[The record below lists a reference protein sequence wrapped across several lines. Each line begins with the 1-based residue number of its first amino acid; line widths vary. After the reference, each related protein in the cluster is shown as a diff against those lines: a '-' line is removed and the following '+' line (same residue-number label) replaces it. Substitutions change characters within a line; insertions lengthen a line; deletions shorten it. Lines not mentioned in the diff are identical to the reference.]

1 MMLKKMEGQALKSN
15 RIKYVFIIIVLGL
28 VVYAGYSIYGQN
40 NKQENKPIEIPEE
53 KIEMITNLRIPVISF
68 DTINPILS
76 KNQQIQDLARLIY
89 EPLLELTTDGKIE
102 LCLAKEW
109 TKQSPTSYVIK
120 LRDNVKW
127 QDGTLL
133 SAKDVQF
140 TFDRLK
146 DTNINSIYAYNVEKV
161 IGVEVID
168 DNTIKINLTQEVP
181 FFEYQLTFPIMSY
194 HYYEN
199 EDFINTS
206 KNSKPIGT
214 GRFQVENN
222 DGNITL
228 KQNKNWWKQE
238 KEETKLEE
246 IQIIKYQTM
255 GEVYNAFKIGN
266 IDVLTTN
273 TLQLEDY
280 IGTIGYNKK
289 EYYGR
294 NLDFLVFNCKNSI
307 LSDVEVRKAISY
319 LINKQ
324 NIVEGIYKGKY
335 IVTNFPLEYGS
346 YLYDDKKVEHEYNH
360 ERARY
365 ILEQTG
371 WTYYRKT
378 WQRTKDYRTQRL
390 RFDLV
395 VNNSNEN
402 RIQVAENIKQTLSE
416 FGIDIT
422 IRKVTEGQYQNYLQN
437 KNYDMLLTG
446 VYSGFSPDISYYF
459 SGNNLANFQNDEM
472 NQKLE
477 EVKNIRDE
485 KILKEKYKNIIEIY
499 EQQMP
504 YVFLYYSKTTLV
516 CTPNLVGEINPNSYQ
531 VYQGIGSWYRQ

>member
-1 MMLKKMEGQALKSN
+1 MKSN